1 MEKKETFTFSKR
13 LVDAIVNYLAKK
25 PYGEVFQLIN
35 MVNMEVQEQMRPKQ
49 EESSEEDRPE

>member
-1 MEKKETFTFSKR
+1 MKYELSEQ
-13 LVDAIVNYLAKK
+13 LLNAIINYLAKK

-49 EESSEEDRPE
+49 EESKEPEE

>member
-1 MEKKETFTFSKR
+1 MVISEQ
-13 LVDAIVNYLAKK
+13 LINAIVGYLGKQ

-49 EESSEEDRPE
+49 EEPKEPEE